1 MPKQKATSFADD
13 LAAAQSSSFADD
25 LASVSGGEDTR
36 QPRSLGGFASNLWKS
51 GKGVAGDLASVVT
64 SPWETAKN
72 LGKLTAGTVQLAIP
86 GEQGYEAYPKAV
98 AEQYK
103 ERYGGLDN
111 ITDTLYNDPLGALS
125 DVGSLVGGGAGL
137 LRATAKTA
145 GVANKVAKSGKVA
158 GAGAKAEKAA
168 DAATRVANYTDPL
181 SLAVPMAGKGVGA
194 GLEWTG
200 LKGMGRA
207 IGGPRGSMNKMAE
220 AWQMTESQLRDY
232 LARHSD
238 KRGTAPSGAGVL
250 KLRDLVN
257 EANAQRIGLERAAS
271 AGGATVDAQKVATQ
285 TARDIFS
292 TPQRANNPELSQP
305 LPAIRVGSNPNAK
318 SEAAKAQMRVYTT
331 NHPSLTTDR
340 GWGLQTKPTETLAS
354 SLDMK
359 ASPELGTR
367 LPNSSVLQPSASS
380 VSFETVRDPNTLV
393 ESLRTVPG
401 DGWFNRVRFDRT
413 MEPSLEGVNIS
424 PYFDTRR
431 VPDRRVDP
439 TVAGQNIRAINA
451 ENVDSYGPNAVHP
464 EAANVSKAEAKNLS
478 TAVQDATKPF
488 VPEGKDDWA
497 TLGANMHDDLN
508 LLEALRQ
515 RAYNSQQ
522 SPIRLYEFLGLLKG
536 DPAIMALGTA
546 TRPAPLWRSSRGA
559 YRTGKAMQ
567 NVDINTVA
575 DALRAA
581 LLARM
586 SGQGQ

>member
-1 MPKQKATSFADD
+1 VPKQKATSFADD

-25 LASVSGGEDTR
+25 LAEVSAT
-36 QPRSLGGFASNLWKS
+36 PTPKSLGGFASNLWES
-51 GKGVAGDLASVVT
+51 GKGVASDLASVVT

-72 LGKLTAGTVQLAIP
+72 LGKLTAGAVQLAIP

-158 GAGAKAEKAA
+158 GAVAKAEKAA

-292 TPQRANNPELSQP
+292 TPQRANNPELAQP

-318 SEAAKAQMRVYTT
+318 AEAAKGQMRIFTT
-331 NHPSLTTDR
+331 DHPSLTTAR
-340 GWGLQTKPTETLAS
+340 GP
-354 SLDMK
+354 LD
-359 ASPELGTR
+359 P
-367 LPNSSVLQPSASS
+367 
-380 VSFETVRDPNTLV
+380 
-393 ESLRTVPG
+393 
-401 DGWFNRVRFDRT
+401 
-413 MEPSLEGVNIS
+413 
-424 PYFDTRR
+424 RR
-431 VPDRRVDP
+431 VPDRAVDP

-451 ENVDSYGPNAVHP
+451 ENVDSYGPNSFNP
-464 EAANVSKAEAKNLS
+464 EASRVSKAEAQNLS
-478 TAVQDATKPF
+478 TAMQDTTKPF

-567 NVDINTVA
+567 NVDTNTVA

>member
-1 MPKQKATSFADD
+1 MTQGFRYDDSGNPITPSRYDDTGNPIYDEQK
-13 LAAAQSSSFADD
+13 
-25 LASVSGGEDTR
+25 
-36 QPRSLGGFASNLWKS
+36 SLGGFASNLWKS

-125 DVGSLVGGGAGL
+125 DVGTLVGGGAGL
-137 LRATAKTA
+137 LRATATTA
-145 GVANKVAKSGKVA
+145 GVVNKVAKSGRVA
-158 GAGAKAEKAA
+158 SAVERATKAA
-168 DAATRVANYTDPL
+168 DTATRVANYTDPL
-181 SLAVPMAGKGVGA
+181 SLAVPLAGKEAGA
-194 GLEWTG
+194 GLEWSG

-257 EANAQRIGLERAAS
+257 DANAQRIGLERAAS

-292 TPQRANNPELSQP
+292 TPQRANNPELAQP
-305 LPAIRVGSNPNAK
+305 LPDIRVGSNPYAK
-318 SEAAKAQMRVYTT
+318 SDAAKGQMRVFTT
-331 NHPSLTTDR
+331 YHPSLTTER
-340 GWGLQTKPTETLAS
+340 GWGLKTTPTETLAQ
-354 SLDMK
+354 SLDMT
-359 ASPELGTR
+359 ASPVMGKKVRNTNLLE
-367 LPNSSVLQPSASS
+367 PSASS
-380 VSFETVRDPNTLV
+380 VSFETVRNPDTLV
-393 ESLRTVPG
+393 ESTRTVPG
-401 DGWFNRVRFDRT
+401 DGLFNRVQFDRT
-413 MEPSLEGVNIS
+413 MEPSLEGVNIA

-431 VPDRRVDP
+431 TPDKRLDP
-439 TVAGQNIRAINA
+439 MVAGQNIRAINA
-451 ENVDSYGPNAVHP
+451 ENVDSYGPNSFNP
-464 EAANVSKAEAKNLS
+464 EASRVSKAEAKNLS
-478 TAVQDATKPF
+478 TAMQDTTKPF

-567 NVDINTVA
+567 NVDTNIVA

-586 SGQGQ
+586 PGQGQ